1 MEKLVHFCQGESHKA
16 TGKVCQDYS
25 LCRIDSAFSIAILSD
40 GHGGERYFRSDVG
53 SKCIVDTVL
62 AKVTDF
68 VNNIDKNVFTGKM
81 FTAVSALTTERKE
94 EILRKNSCAD
104 EQLNQLFK
112 SIIYEWRTRVEKH
125 AEDNPFSEEELKLIT
140 NPNDPH
146 SIDKTYGCTLMC
158 YVRTSSYWFA
168 FHLGD
173 GKCFSFDGDGNWSEP
188 IPWDE
193 RCFLN
198 KTTSICDTDAL
209 AEFRYCYQ
217 GNGDFP
223 VAVFLASDGLDDSFG
238 ESFNQANFYIQILKL
253 IVNTS
258 NNNAQ
263 KEIEETL
270 PQLSKIGSRDDMS
283 VACLYDE
290 QVLSSIIPKLI
301 LWQRGN
307 VYNQIKEL
315 NEKIILLR
323 EKQAKYEPYRHY
335 SEKELLDAQYI
346 QIDLERQFTQKR
358 ELSEKYN
365 RFSKELK
372 TEEYVPYTD
381 DIGLYEFSEEGE
393 RAVLTSE
400 QIRKK
405 LRVLRHPIYKF
416 RFGED

>member
-25 LCRIDSAFSIAILSD
+25 LCCINSAFSIAILSD

-62 AKVTDF
+62 SKVTDF
-68 VNNIDKNVFTGKM
+68 VNNIDKDVFTGKM
-81 FTAVSALTTERKE
+81 FTAVSALTTERKQ
-94 EILRKNSCAD
+94 EILRKNSYAD

-173 GKCFSFDGDGNWSEP
+173 GKCFSFDGDGKWSEP

-315 NEKIILLR
+315 NEKILLLR

-365 RFSKELK
+365 RFNKELK